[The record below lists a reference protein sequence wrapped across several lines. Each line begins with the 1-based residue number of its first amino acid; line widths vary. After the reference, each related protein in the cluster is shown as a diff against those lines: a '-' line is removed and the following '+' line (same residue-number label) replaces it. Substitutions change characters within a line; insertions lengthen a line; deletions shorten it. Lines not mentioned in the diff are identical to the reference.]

1 MSYIRPITHSQP
13 FVLSSDRPM
22 HKVYI
27 DSVGPF
33 PVDAEGYTYII
44 VIIDSFTRY
53 VTLHRCKDTTAK
65 TAGEACLTIAVYMVF
80 QKRCIQITGHNML
93 IF

>member
-1 MSYIRPITHSQP
+1 MGHFGVSKTLDSALLSGLDEANLRKDIIEFIKFCPTCQKMSYIRPITHSQP

-22 HKVYI
+22 HKVCI

-44 VIIDSFTRY
+44 VIIDS
-53 VTLHRCKDTTAK
+53 
-65 TAGEACLTIAVYMVF
+65 
-80 QKRCIQITGHNML
+80 
-93 IF
+93 